1 MRRVRSSQ
9 EAILVLNW
17 VKHSFSLWV
26 SLTRWNDLVYFAT
39 RVPEKSKNSDTNAIR
54 VRHEW
59 HECYTSNTS
68 ASRVKNLDFDITT
81 PVKTN
86 FHTHILAIKQMKD
99 FKERNNFVQ
108 ELLFGNALFPC
119 QNAFEKCTKKA
130 ELCNG
135 KSFIKTFYTR
145 LQL

>member
-1 MRRVRSSQ
+1 MIIEYIEPNWLCKHMRRVRSSQ
-9 EAILVLNW
+9 EALLVLNW

-39 RVPEKSKNSDTNAIR
+39 RVPEKSKKSDTNAIR

-59 HECYTSNTS
+59 HECYTSNKS

-86 FHTHILAIKQMKD
+86 FHTKYISYKAN
-99 FKERNNFVQ
+99 ERFQ
-108 ELLFGNALFPC
+108 REEQFRSRTTFW
-119 QNAFEKCTKKA
+119 KCLVPMPKCVWKVHQKGWT
-130 ELCNG
+130 L
-135 KSFIKTFYTR
+135 
-145 LQL
+145 